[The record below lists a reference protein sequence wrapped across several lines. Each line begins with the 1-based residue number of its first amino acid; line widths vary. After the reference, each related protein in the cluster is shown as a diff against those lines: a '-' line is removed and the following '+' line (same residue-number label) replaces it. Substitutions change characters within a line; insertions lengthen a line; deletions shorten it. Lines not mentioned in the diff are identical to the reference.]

1 MSASFKVRRRMLEA
15 MKECPRDICAPLSFG
30 ENAACLLSIFA
41 LFALDYKLYH
51 FVYHLAFRQLG
62 LSVKAFWGG
71 LAITSTLITV
81 GLYVYYVELVH
92 LFGRKSS
99 NVDKGDKKKD

>member
-1 MSASFKVRRRMLEA
+1 MLEA

-30 ENAACLLSIFA
+30 ETASYLFSIFA

-51 FVYHLAFRQLG
+51 FVYDLAFVRFG
-62 LSVKAFWGG
+62 LSTKEFWGG
-71 LAITSTLITV
+71 LTIASTLITV

-92 LFGRKSS
+92 LFGRKPAT
-99 NVDKGDKKKD
+99 VEKGDKKKD